1 MTRNPGM
8 TGLAVVLMIAGALL
22 LVAEAHVASY
32 GVLGV
37 AGVLSLVG
45 GVVLAVSASGGSVA
59 VALAFALPVAVLVVA
74 LLAIASRKALA
85 LRRRR
90 PQGGSTGLIGRIGVV
105 RRAPAPFGDVLVEG
119 ELWRA
124 RDAWADG
131 EPALRVGEHV
141 VVEQVHGLTLS
152 VRRAEEWEVLP

>member
-1 MTRNPGM
+1 MS
-8 TGLAVVLMIAGALL
+8 GLSVVLMIAGALL

-45 GVVLAVSASGGSVA
+45 GVVLAAGASGGSVA
-59 VALAFALPVAVLVVA
+59 VALAFAIPVALVAVA
-74 LLAIASRKALA
+74 LMLIASHKALA

-90 PQGGSTGLIGRIGVV
+90 PQGGSTGLIGRVGVV
-105 RRAPAPFGDVLVEG
+105 RRVPSPVGAVLVEG

-124 RDAWADG
+124 RNSWA
-131 EPALRVGEHV
+131 EEQALCEGEHV
-141 VVEQVHGLTLS
+141 VVEQVHGLTLA